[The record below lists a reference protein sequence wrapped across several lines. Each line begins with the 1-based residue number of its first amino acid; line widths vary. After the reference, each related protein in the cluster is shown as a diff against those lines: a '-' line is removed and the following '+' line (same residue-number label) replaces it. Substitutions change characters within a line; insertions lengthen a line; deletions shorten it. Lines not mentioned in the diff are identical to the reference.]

1 MSISFYC
8 NTTEFTSF
16 YCISSFPFFF
26 CIVLLSIITEYEFDK
41 AFRDFH
47 ATVDH
52 ATAMFGYEN
61 ARLDLS
67 LDGRDYD
74 AAFSILEALGNDN
87 PEDFVKILRDLFWDD
102 DELSMDGRRLGF
114 FKGLWHGIK
123 CAGTAVGTGLTC
135 TLAVGILQ
143 ADAFNNGCPTM
154 VDHTKNQC

>member
-1 MSISFYC
+1 MSV
-8 NTTEFTSF
+8 
-16 YCISSFPFFF
+16 SSFPFF
-26 CIVLLSIITEYEFDK
+26 CIVLLSIITRYEFEE

-52 ATAMFGYEN
+52 ATAMVGYEN
-61 ARLDLS
+61 ARLDPS
-67 LDGRDYD
+67 LDERDYD
-74 AAFSILEALGNDN
+74 TTFSILEALGNDN

-102 DELSMDGRRLGF
+102 KPSMDGRRLGF